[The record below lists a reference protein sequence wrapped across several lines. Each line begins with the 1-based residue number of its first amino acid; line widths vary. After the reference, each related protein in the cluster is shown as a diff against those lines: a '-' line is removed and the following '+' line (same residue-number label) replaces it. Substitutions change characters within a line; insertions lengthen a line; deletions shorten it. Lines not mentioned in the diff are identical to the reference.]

1 MKDEIEKILGRALN
15 DKIEAVWNVE
25 DGKVSLES
33 ATQDIMA
40 LIKRA
45 VPEKKDPKGTPPYMT
60 TDGKRSE
67 KEQLITA
74 AQNAIIDTIN
84 TNLGVDDE

>member
-25 DGKVSLES
+25 DGKVSLET

-40 LIKRA
+40 LIKKA
-45 VPEKKDPKGTPPYMT
+45 VPEKESITKNLD
-60 TDGKRSE
+60 
-67 KEQLITA
+67 KETASDQRILITFR
-74 AQNAIIDTIN
+74 QGFNNAIDQTL
-84 TNLGVDDE
+84 TNLGVEDENN

>member
-40 LIKRA
+40 LIK
-45 VPEKKDPKGTPPYMT
+45 DGIPK
-60 TDGKRSE
+60 E
-67 KEQLITA
+67 KELANITSYSDEGMEIYWRGMGWNA
-74 AQNAIIDTIN
+74 AIDTIN
-84 TNLGVDDE
+84 TNLGVEDE